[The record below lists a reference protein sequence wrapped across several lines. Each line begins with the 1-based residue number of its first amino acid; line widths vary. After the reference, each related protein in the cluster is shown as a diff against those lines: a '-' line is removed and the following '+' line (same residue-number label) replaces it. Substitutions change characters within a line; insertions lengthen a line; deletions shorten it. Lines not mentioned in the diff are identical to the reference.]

1 MARKKKTEPQ
11 YYHVWLCDTLV
22 KIAIKYNFPLEY
34 LQKLNPDIRSS
45 SARLKTGRKVRIS

>member
-45 SARLKTGRKVRIS
+45 SVRLKTGRKVRIS